1 MHTVY
6 MMCHSVLCLHVPCR
20 NYATF
25 IMSFTF
31 TSKDMY
37 IVVIQLFINPLTNIF
52 CLSSNDLANVHVEPR
67 LTWVIWVT
75 FYSIFLILQGIAKKK
90 RERMILDK
98 NTQVGNTCM
107 MQFSWFCL
115 LQTGVH
121 VHCTK
126 CSYCFEIMKRKSY
139 SKVFTCKKKKNYQC
153 NVECQNS
160 KCFTR

>member
-37 IVVIQLFINPLTNIF
+37 IVVIQLFINTLTNIF
-52 CLSSNDLANVHVEPR
+52 CLSSNDLANVHVKPR
-67 LTWVIWVT
+67 LIWVIWVI

-98 NTQVGNTCM
+98 NTQVGNTCK
-107 MQFSWFCL
+107 MQFSWFSL
-115 LQTGVH
+115 LQTGAH
-121 VHCTK
+121 GTK

-139 SKVFTCKKKKNYQC
+139 SKVFKKTKHYQC